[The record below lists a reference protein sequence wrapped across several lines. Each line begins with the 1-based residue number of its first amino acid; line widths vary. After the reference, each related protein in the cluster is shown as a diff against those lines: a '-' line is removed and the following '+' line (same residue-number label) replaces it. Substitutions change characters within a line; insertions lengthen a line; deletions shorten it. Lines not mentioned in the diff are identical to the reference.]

1 LNGLARRRVSAPP
14 HAGAF
19 LSAKQKSDNA
29 VRRRT
34 LAADDPKYEDE
45 TLVECFVDCDIKKG
59 KYPGKAHPLQN
70 GMYDVEHVHPE
81 TLEVDGDWTV
91 QVSFA
96 PEYGEGHGIWLWV
109 DKREQFSPVEL
120 PDKRK
125 SKRKDCQAPQQLA
138 GDDAQV
144 IIESVDSFV
153 SAVEGTASLQIL
165 FAICFAILAL

>member
-1 LNGLARRRVSAPP
+1 MARRRVSAPP
-14 HAGAF
+14 HAGPF

-70 GMYDVEHVHPE
+70 GMYDVEHVDPVS
-81 TLEVDGDWTV
+81 LAVDGDWTAN
-91 QVSFA
+91 VSFA

-144 IIESVDSFV
+144 IIESVNSFV